1 MTYTLHLLFPSFLAQ
16 ELILTWLTLGTNPTA
31 WNVHMW
37 AQGIAVMFFLNFRSQ
52 LESRVQICRA
62 AKRAPTKNMT
72 AVPRAHMCTF
82 HAVGFVPRVNYV
94 SINSWAKNG
103 FTEALNPIFS
113 TNWLIGIITNW
124 RQVMSAPEG

>member
-1 MTYTLHLLFPSFLAQ
+1 MINSWDKPDGVKCTHV
-16 ELILTWLTLGTNPTA
+16 GTA
-31 WNVHMW
+31 
-37 AQGIAVMFFLNFRSQ
+37 AQGTAVMFFLNFRSQ

-94 SINSWAKNG
+94 SINS
-103 FTEALNPIFS
+103 
-113 TNWLIGIITNW
+113 
-124 RQVMSAPEG
+124 